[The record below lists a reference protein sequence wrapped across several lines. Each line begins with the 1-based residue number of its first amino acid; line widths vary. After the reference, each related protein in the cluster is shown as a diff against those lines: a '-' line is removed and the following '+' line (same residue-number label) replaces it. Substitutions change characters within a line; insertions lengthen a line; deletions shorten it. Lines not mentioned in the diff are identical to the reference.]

1 MEVVMEISASLV
13 KELRERTNAGFMD
26 CKTALRESQGDLE
39 KAVEYLRVKGLA
51 TAQKKS
57 HRQTNE
63 GLVLSYI
70 HPGSRI
76 GVLVELNCE
85 TDFVARTGEFQTFG
99 RDIAMQIAATA
110 PLGVKREDV
119 PLELVEKERAV
130 FRTQALEQKKPENVI
145 EKIVEGKLEKFYT
158 ESCLLD
164 QPFIKDDTKTV
175 LDLLNELI
183 SKLGENIKI
192 VRFARFQ
199 IGQ

>member
-1 MEVVMEISASLV
+1 MEIPASLV

-26 CKTALRESQGDLE
+26 CKTALKESNGDME
-39 KAVEYLRVKGLA
+39 KAIDYLRVKGLA

-85 TDFVARTGEFQTFG
+85 TDFVARTDEFQAFG
-99 RDIAMQIAATA
+99 RDIAMQVAAAA
-110 PLGVKREDV
+110 PLALSREEIPADV
-119 PLELVEKERAV
+119 LEKEREV
-130 FRTQALEQKKPENVI
+130 FRTQALEQKKPQNVI
-145 EKIVEGKLEKFYT
+145 EKIVEGKVDKFYT

-175 LDLLNELI
+175 HDLLNELI
-183 SKLGENIKI
+183 AKLGENIKI

>member
-1 MEVVMEISASLV
+1 MEISASLV

-26 CKTALRESQGDLE
+26 CKTALKESAGNME
-39 KAVEYLRVKGLA
+39 KAVEYLRIKGLA
-51 TAQKKS
+51 GADKRS

-76 GVLVELNCE
+76 GVLLEVDCE
-85 TDFVARTGEFQTFG
+85 TDFVSRTNEFQTFC
-99 RDIAMQIAATA
+99 RDVAMQIAAAA
-110 PLGVKREDV
+110 PIGVRREDV
-119 PLELVEKERAV
+119 PADLLEREKNL
-130 FRTQALEQKKPENVI
+130 FRTQAAEQKKPQNVV
-145 EKIVEGKLEKFYT
+145 EKIVEGKVEKFYT

-175 LDLLNELI
+175 QGLLNELI
-183 SKLGENIKI
+183 AKLGENIKI